1 MTTCHLRMKTQ
12 DWTHDQP
19 SSYPA
24 VYFFKNISVAEM
36 WLQKWS
42 FYPLVNMILQIFCLI
57 LNNPLDKCMSK
68 QKVLKCS
75 KTLIDGICRKLDEWS
90 KMIFQ
95 PAI

>member
-57 LNNPLDKCMSK
+57 LNNPLDNCMTSK
-68 QKVLKCS
+68 ANKKFKSAQKH
-75 KTLIDGICRKLDEWS
+75 
-90 KMIFQ
+90 
-95 PAI
+95 